1 MQVSVRGQMLSVKY
15 CVLAPEAAAP
25 APAPLTTTRRQHRRT
40 CLRLAV
46 VALPLS
52 VGAQREAELV
62 RVVGEGLAR
71 RVGAVVGGAAVLA
84 LVGRAG
90 VGHLHLVAPLGQRLV
105 GLAVHLLHGWRR
117 WWGGEGVGGARGWG
131 VALLGPASVAQ
142 HKHSTATARSTESGR
157 RGSKRGGKEGEEG

>member
-15 CVLAPEAAAP
+15 CVLVPEDAAP
-25 APAPLTTTRRQHRRT
+25 APAPPPPTTTRRQHRRT

-117 WWGGEGVGGARGWG
+117 WWGGDGVGGARGRG
-131 VALLGPASVAQ
+131 GGSARTRFSRSAQAQ
-142 HKHSTATARSTESGR
+142 HGHGAEHRVW
-157 RGSKRGGKEGEEG
+157 EER